1 MAEPPRLLN
10 RGMFPLAHVKMG
22 MRVAAGI
29 VVCAGLALIGAV
41 ACDALSPRSPVSGE
55 RGESNQCDRLGDAS
69 TLSTKSAADWA
80 VKYMG
85 VCADFDG
92 RLVASKLDLH
102 IVGSWDA
109 PYGLDIA
116 VAGSGVCLNADEY
129 VVGWGTPV
137 SFVGRVVG
145 TLDVDDLQTGGRR
158 TLPLVQCWDGNRL
171 DLVGTPLPS
180 ADPT

>member
-1 MAEPPRLLN
+1 MDQLRDL
-10 RGMFPLAHVKMG
+10 FIKW
-22 MRVAAGI
+22 
-29 VVCAGLALIGAV
+29 GLFHQ
-41 ACDALSPRSPVSGE
+41 S
-55 RGESNQCDRLGDAS
+55 
-69 TLSTKSAADWA
+69 
-80 VKYMG
+80 
-85 VCADFDG
+85 
-92 RLVASKLDLH
+92 
-102 IVGSWDA
+102 

-171 DLVGTPLPS
+171 DLEEYHDANNRT
-180 ADPT
+180 